1 MEVYGFDA
9 FSPAEISAR
18 IETVGVTKARL
29 PLGSMLMLS
38 VLAGAFIGLGALYY
52 VLIRSDP
59 TLGFA
64 TRQVLGGAAFSLGLL
79 MVVVGGAELF
89 TGNNLLIM
97 AWAANRISTPE
108 LLRSWGIV
116 ICGNFVGAV
125 GLACLVVL
133 SDHPASNQ
141 GAVAAQYISIASA
154 KTELSFIPAFFS
166 GVLCNSLVCIAIWM
180 AIAGRSVTDKA
191 IAILFPISA
200 FVAAGFEHSV
210 ANMYLIPV
218 AMLIQATSDAGG
230 PAPILWSGFFS
241 NMAPVV
247 LGNITGGSIFVG
259 VVFHVIYR
267 RAGAPR

>member
-1 MEVYGFDA
+1 MALYGFDA
-9 FSPAEISAR
+9 FSPAEISTK
-18 IETVGVTKARL
+18 IEAVGVTKARL
-29 PLGSMLMLS
+29 PLASMLMLS
-38 VLAGAFIGLGALYY
+38 VLDGAFIGLGALYY

-64 TRQVLGGAAFSLGLL
+64 ARQMLGGVAFSLGLL

-89 TGNNLLIM
+89 TGNNLLVM
-97 AWAANRISTPE
+97 AWAAKKITPRE
-108 LLRSWGIV
+108 LLRSWAIV
-116 ICGNFVGAV
+116 LCGNFVGAL

-141 GAVAAQYISIASA
+141 GAVAAQYISIATA

-166 GVLCNSLVCIAIWM
+166 GVLCNSLVCLAVWM

-191 IAILFPISA
+191 IAVLFPVSA

-218 AMLIQATSDAGG
+218 AMLIQATSDPGVT
-230 PAPILWSGFFS
+230 APILWSGFLS
-241 NMAPVV
+241 NMVPVV
-247 LGNITGGSIFVG
+247 LGNVAGGSLFVG
-259 VVFHVIYR
+259 VAFHVIYR
-267 RAGAPR
+267 RAGTPD